1 MGKMHLGL
9 RQVQG
14 KVLRSGSDVKL
25 GKSRWEK
32 AVDAIEGL
40 PNLRIDEF

>member
-14 KVLRSGSDVKL
+14 KVLRSGDWVNGIFGETIEIADFRFQISD
-25 GKSRWEK
+25 
-32 AVDAIEGL
+32 
-40 PNLRIDEF
+40 